1 MTIVKAGEYLSAS
14 ELLFIAEDGNAY
26 SYTHLLPPPPPIH
39 HWDMTKKQ
47 VHEMLRGFIPP
58 KIGTGLADGA
68 YRITT
73 LSEFLR
79 FWEWSLIWTMKRK
92 KNFKDC
98 DAATRKL
105 KGKLVCEGWAGLVPL
120 DIWYKHANGGRH
132 SEFCTLLVDD
142 SAGPV
147 GYTAEGPLERIEFYH
162 IEHLIKAFLFEP
174 GKRNLY
180 RPCLEYFAPET
191 GRKVYKC
198 SQ

>member
-1 MTIVKAGEYLSAS
+1 MTIVKAGEYLSAGA
-14 ELLFIAEDGNAY
+14 LLFIAEDGKAY

-39 HWDMTKKQ
+39 YWDMTKKQ

-142 SAGPV
+142 SAGI
-147 GYTAEGPLERIEFYH
+147 TMSFNSESNTEFST